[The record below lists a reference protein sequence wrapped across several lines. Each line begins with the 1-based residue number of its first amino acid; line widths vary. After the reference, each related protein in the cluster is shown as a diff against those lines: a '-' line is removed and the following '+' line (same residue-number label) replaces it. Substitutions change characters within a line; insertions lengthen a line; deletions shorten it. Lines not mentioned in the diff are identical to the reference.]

1 MISFVSTGKDIENL
15 VLKNLQ
21 EDVPIVSEPFKEI
34 AQDIETDEEEIFAV
48 INDLKGKRI
57 IRQISPIYDTRML
70 GYDSLLVA
78 FKVRAEALEKAA
90 LLVSSHPGVSHN
102 YERGHEFN
110 LWFTIAVP
118 PDSWLGAEKTVSLL
132 AEKGGAEGYAIMRSK
147 RSFKIGVKLDAES
160 SCLDREDVVVRRLSI
175 TPLTEEE
182 KLIIRV
188 TQADMPVCSRPFSVY
203 AGELCM
209 EEYEL
214 IEKLREFK
222 ERGVMR
228 RFAAVL
234 NHRKA
239 GFSANGM
246 VVWNVPEGLVDEV
259 GHRIASFKAV
269 SHCYERTTNGVWRYN
284 LFSMMHARTRD
295 ELDDVITGI
304 REETGMGDYAVL
316 YSSREFK
323 KKRIQYFTGEL
334 HAWEKAFTA

>member
-1 MISFVSTGKDIENL
+1 MISFVSAGKDIENL

-21 EDVPIVSEPFKEI
+21 EDVPIVNEPFKVI
-34 AQDIETDEEEIFAV
+34 AQDIETDEEEIITV

-78 FKVRAEALEKAA
+78 FKVRAEALEGAA
-90 LLVSSHPGVSHN
+90 LLVSSHPCVSHN

-118 PDSWLGAEKTVSLL
+118 PDSRIGADKTVSLL
-132 AEKGGAEGYAIMRSK
+132 AEKGGAEGYAVMRSK

-246 VVWNVPEGLVDEV
+246 VVWNVSEGLVDEV
-259 GHRIASFKAV
+259 GLRIASFKAV
-269 SHCYERTTNGVWRYN
+269 SHCYERTTSGVWRYN